1 MEAMQP
7 LGVLHV
13 ALLVND
19 LEESRR
25 FYVDGLG
32 FAEIT
37 RPPFGDEGAWFQ
49 VGDQQL
55 HLTVTDQ
62 PLARS
67 LQHFALHVGDLDE
80 AVADL
85 EAKDVKVHRVPPQPT
100 PNRQAVVIDPSG
112 NLIELN
118 QPG

>member
-1 MEAMQP
+1 MKP

-19 LEESRR
+19 LEASRR
-25 FYVDGLG
+25 FYGEGLG
-32 FAEIT
+32 FAEIA
-37 RPPFGDEGAWFQ
+37 RPAFGDEGAWFQ
-49 VGDQQL
+49 VGDQQV

-67 LQHFALHVGDLDE
+67 VQHFAVHVRDLDE
-80 AVADL
+80 AVAEL
-85 EAKDVKVHRVPPQPT
+85 EAKAIKVHRVPPQPT
-100 PNRQAVVIDPSG
+100 PNRQAVVWDPSG